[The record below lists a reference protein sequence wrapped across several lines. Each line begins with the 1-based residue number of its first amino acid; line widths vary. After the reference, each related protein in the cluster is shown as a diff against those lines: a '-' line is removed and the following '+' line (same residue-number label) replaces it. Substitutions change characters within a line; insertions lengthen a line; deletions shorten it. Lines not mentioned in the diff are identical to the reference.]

1 MPRKIRSV
9 VASVVGLVALVA
21 ILASIDNR
29 VSVRFDGIVTE
40 VADATWNAPPSSI
53 GDVMVAVTGQ
63 QRFEN
68 QFLLSFLAAA
78 AVLALLMLRT

>member
-21 ILASIDNR
+21 ILASIDDR
-29 VSVRFDGIVTE
+29 VSVRFDGFVTE
-40 VADATWNAPPSSI
+40 VAETTRNARSSSI
-53 GDVMVAVTGQ
+53 GDVIVDVTGQ